1 MAFVWASLNHVMTK
15 LKPGS
20 STKRGNA
27 SFKNPQSS
35 KPVKR
40 RQKIGKLKHSQF
52 ATKMKLKNAELKQMQ
67 ATKLGTQCVKRR
79 RSQRRKVALQI
90 QNYLNRCT

>member
-15 LKPGS
+15 LKPGT

-27 SFKNPQSS
+27 SFRKSQSS

-40 RQKIGKLKHSQF
+40 RQRIGELKHSLL
-52 ATKMKLKNAELKQMQ
+52 ATKMKLKSAMLKQRQ
-67 ATKLGTQCVKRR
+67 ASKLGTQCVKRR

-90 QNYLNRCT
+90 QNYLDRCT